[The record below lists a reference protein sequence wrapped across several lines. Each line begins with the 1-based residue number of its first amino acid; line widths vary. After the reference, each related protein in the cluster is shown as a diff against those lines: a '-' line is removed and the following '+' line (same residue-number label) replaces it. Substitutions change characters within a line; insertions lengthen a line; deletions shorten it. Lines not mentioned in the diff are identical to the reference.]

1 MIKRM
6 IAGIVCVGLIVPIAE
21 HETRAFDSN
30 SIVSGVGDI
39 GGAETVGI
47 ANTARAIKLGGAMNK
62 ISDGLDIALSKAL
75 SLMPGGSEPNSS
87 NTTASSP
94 NNVIPPQNTSQPPAA
109 AAPKTPEQCIAEL
122 PRAKRIGQVIMP
134 GTFATTLQRDAV
146 IFKQNSVGNA
156 IIMTAPAN
164 LNDGSIN
171 KFKTDAGNSMLVA
184 TDVEGGLVDR
194 FKGLSSIPTPE
205 AVASTLPATDDQ
217 ATLDAKH
224 SRDVAIEYNKHS
236 TVPRTV
242 PIISAEGLIAD
253 RSQKLS
259 DIGVSMVFG
268 PLADVGPVGKHGA
281 MGNRVFSDKPT
292 TVATYVRSYID
303 GWKKGDIMAVIKH
316 FPGNGST
323 LVNTDSASATT
334 PPLAQL
340 KARDWKPYEQLA
352 SPSTSIMVGNQI
364 VPDWTQDLPSSLSSV
379 VYTQARQYAGPNGL
393 LITDSLTAKAITVP
407 VPEAIT
413 KALIAGADIALYT
426 NDKDNPTKTA
436 QTLADSVKAIDAAV
450 TSNKYP
456 ETQLN
461 ASVARVLAAKKQP
474 ACSMN

>member
-1 MIKRM
+1 
-6 IAGIVCVGLIVPIAE
+6 
-21 HETRAFDSN
+21 
-30 SIVSGVGDI
+30 
-39 GGAETVGI
+39 
-47 ANTARAIKLGGAMNK
+47 
-62 ISDGLDIALSKAL
+62 
-75 SLMPGGSEPNSS
+75 
-87 NTTASSP
+87 
-94 NNVIPPQNTSQPPAA
+94 
-109 AAPKTPEQCIAEL
+109 
-122 PRAKRIGQVIMP
+122 MP

-156 IIMTAPAN
+156 IIMTAPAD

-171 KFKTDAGNSMLVA
+171 RFKTDVGNSMLVA

-194 FKGLSSIPTPE
+194 FKGLSVIPSPEKVAATMTPAAAE
-205 AVASTLPATDDQ
+205 VMIAARAT
-217 ATLDAKH
+217 AMSK
-224 SRDVAIEYNKHS
+224 
-236 TVPRTV
+236 
-242 PIISAEGLIAD
+242 
-253 RSQKLS
+253 
-259 DIGVSMVFG
+259 IGVGMVFG
-268 PLADVGPVGKHGA
+268 PLADINPEGKHGA
-281 MGNRVFSDKPT
+281 MGDRAFSSNLTKV
-292 TVATYVRSYID
+292 VAYVRAYIN
-303 GWKKGDIMAVIKH
+303 GWIKGDIMAVIKH

-334 PPLAQL
+334 PPVAQL
-340 KARDWKPYEQLA
+340 ETRDWEPYKQLA